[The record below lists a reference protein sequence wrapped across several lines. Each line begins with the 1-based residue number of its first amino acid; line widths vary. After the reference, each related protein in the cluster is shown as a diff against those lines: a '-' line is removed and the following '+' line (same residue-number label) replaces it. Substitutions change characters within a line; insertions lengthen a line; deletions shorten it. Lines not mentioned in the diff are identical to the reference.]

1 MSDSAAQQHAKPVLC
16 RTATTVSLH
25 FAWHETQSCMDL
37 RHPDALHLEY
47 TRTMMGFLLFIPEPR
62 HVAMVGLG
70 GGSLAKFCH
79 RHLPKTRIQVIEI
92 NPHVIALRDEFQVP
106 PESKR
111 FSVVQGDGAAFVRS
125 PPGHCD
131 VLLLDGYDHE
141 GLPTSLSSQRFYDD
155 CREMLAP
162 DGMLVANLHCSQA
175 RWQQQVARI
184 RRSFDGAVVTVDDD
198 DGSNSVVFA
207 STTHLAARPLSRPL
221 RRLRSLDDDAWAQLR
236 STFNRVRTAVADEA
250 S

>member
-1 MSDSAAQQHAKPVLC
+1 MPEYAAQQHAKPVLC
-16 RTATTVSLH
+16 RTTTTVSLH
-25 FAWHETQSCMDL
+25 FSGHETQSCMDL

-47 TRTMMGFLLFIPEPR
+47 TRTMMGFLLFTPEPR
-62 HVAMVGLG
+62 SVAMIGLG

-92 NPHVIALRDEFQVP
+92 NPHVIALRDEFQIP

-111 FSVVQGDGAAFVRS
+111 FSVIQGDGAEFVRAA
-125 PPGHCD
+125 PRHFD

-141 GLPTSLSSQRFYDD
+141 GLPASLSSQRFYDD

-162 DGMLVANLHCSQA
+162 DGMLVVNLHCTQA
-175 RWQQQVARI
+175 RWQQQLARI
-184 RRSFDGAVVTVDDD
+184 RRSFAGAILSVDDK

-207 STTHLAARPLSRPL
+207 STVHLSAPPYRKPMRRPPG
-221 RRLRSLDDDAWAQLR
+221 LDDDAWAQLR
-236 STFNRVRTAVADEA
+236 GTFSRVMAAAHDEPA
-250 S
+250 

>member
-1 MSDSAAQQHAKPVLC
+1 MPDPVARQHAKPVLC

-25 FAWHETQSCMDL
+25 FSWHETQSCMDL

-47 TRTMMGFLLFIPEPR
+47 TRTMMGFLLFIPAPR
-62 HVAMVGLG
+62 DVAMVGLG

-92 NPHVIALRDEFQVP
+92 NPHVIALRDEFRVP
-106 PESKR
+106 PDSSR
-111 FSVVQGDGAAFVRS
+111 FAIQQGDGAEFVRS
-125 PPGHCD
+125 SQRPCD

-155 CREMLAP
+155 CRDMLAP
-162 DGMLVANLHCSQA
+162 DGMLVVNLHCSQV

-184 RRSFDGAVVTVDDD
+184 RRSFDGAVLTVDDD

-207 STTHLAARPLSRPL
+207 STAFLAARPFSKPMRRPKN
-221 RRLRSLDDDAWAQLR
+221 LDNDAWAQLR
-236 STFNRVRTAVADEA
+236 GTFARVQAAAHDEQ

>member
-1 MSDSAAQQHAKPVLC
+1 M
-16 RTATTVSLH
+16 SLH

-62 HVAMVGLG
+62 HIAMVGLG

-79 RHLPKTRIQVIEI
+79 RHLPKTRIQVVEI

-106 PESKR
+106 PESRR
-111 FSVVQGDGAAFVRS
+111 FSVIQGDGAAFVGSAPR
-125 PPGHCD
+125 HCD

-155 CREMLAP
+155 CRDMLAP
-162 DGMLVANLHCSQA
+162 DGMLVVNLHCSQA

-207 STTHLAARPLSRPL
+207 STAFLAARPFSKPMRRPKN
-221 RRLRSLDDDAWAQLR
+221 LDNDAWAQLR
-236 STFNRVRTAVADEA
+236 GTFARVLAAAQDEQ